1 MEPTLPADT
10 ITAPVPEIDLI
21 VEDQYHDLVLSDTR
35 YFIAQRL
42 NSIMEFCTSIG
53 FNPNQTLLFRDF
65 IGRTISQAFFGDEL
79 QLQWFKA
86 GQIRNMDYI
95 TFRNVQRTEPLV
107 GTIQVIVV
115 DFLEPVPGQNLKAVW
130 KLVPGITLQ
139 SVRELAI
146 EKAFMDH
153 IRERV
158 AELYYQNTNYAVIIL
173 DNKPLKE
180 ATEACNALGES
191 LWGAASSTPA
201 DIKADL
207 KYLSYQGNYK
217 SNQCFWIAP
226 VNATGRT
233 IDLEGTISTADSN
246 HQYPVLCTQSAPYST
261 KEYQNTS
268 SQYQITVQA
277 NNEYLT
283 GYRDHVI
290 FRFIGVRFATEQERW
305 TYPEP
310 YIGNGSNVSALK
322 YGSVCQR
329 DANGN
334 EENCLIL
341 NIWTPYLPRQPA
353 EKKKLRPVAF
363 WIHGGA
369 FTGGSPDDPYYDGGN
384 LASRGDVVVVGI
396 SYRLGTLGFL
406 ALNDGKTNGN
416 FGLADQI
423 AALDW
428 VRQNIKAFGG
438 DPDQII
444 IFGQSAGAASVR
456 ALLASP
462 KAKGK
467 FSRAIMQSNLG
478 GLAYGTTY
486 SRYYTIDEEM
496 DVAGNAILEETNCT
510 NATSPVDCLR
520 NYTAS
525 AITDLSTTARYLVVD
540 GTYLTSPELDL
551 SRSTEAPHVPVLMG
565 IMRDDGAQFIDYPN
579 ASESIDT
586 FLTDNDLP
594 ASVLASGLFPLATGP
609 NATLDVFNTS
619 ARVATDGMFRCIDEA
634 TGYAGVVN
642 NIFPEVY
649 FYEFN
654 RSYELEGQVYNGR
667 VCYAPPTAEHPN
679 GDPNLEYWKC
689 HSGDLYYVFGNLR
702 RLDQPFRDE
711 YELPFEQYVLDSW
724 TSFIRT
730 GDPTPDPELLKARG
744 YANTSRAVDESGE
757 WRPLREGDYSLR
769 RMQWPP
775 YQAAF
780 DEVEQCTALDLPLDY
795 YVGCGRL
802 DLSLDSEEDSK

>member
-1 MEPTLPADT
+1 MNKMRACLFSFLVTPILAAVGPESLGSDISIILHNDLLEADSPL
-10 ITAPVPEIDLI
+10 A
-21 VEDQYHDLVLSDTR
+21 
-35 YFIAQRL
+35 
-42 NSIMEFCTSIG
+42 NSS
-53 FNPNQTLLFRDF
+53 
-65 IGRTISQAFFGDEL
+65 
-79 QLQWFKA
+79 
-86 GQIRNMDYI
+86 
-95 TFRNVQRTEPLV
+95 
-107 GTIQVIVV
+107 
-115 DFLEPVPGQNLKAVW
+115 
-130 KLVPGITLQ
+130 
-139 SVRELAI
+139 
-146 EKAFMDH
+146 
-153 IRERV
+153 
-158 AELYYQNTNYAVIIL
+158 VIIL
-173 DNKPLKE
+173 DDKNLE
-180 ATEACNALGES
+180 VATEACNALGES
-191 LWGAASSTPA
+191 LWGSAPSTPA
-201 DIKADL
+201 DLKADL
-207 KYLSYQGNYK
+207 DYLKYRGDYK
-217 SNQCFWIAP
+217 NNQQFWISS
-226 VNATGRT
+226 VNGTGRT
-233 IDLEGTISTADSN
+233 IDLKGTIATAESN
-246 HQYPVLCTQSAPYST
+246 HLYPVLCTQSAPYST
-261 KEYQNTS
+261 EDYQNIS
-268 SQYQITVQA
+268 SQYQVTVHA

-290 FRFIGVRFATEQERW
+290 FRFIGVRFATEKERW
-305 TYPEP
+305 TYPER
-310 YIGNGSNVSALK
+310 YTGSGGNISALK

-329 DANGN
+329 DAKGN

-353 EKKKLRPVAF
+353 EKTKLRPVAF

-428 VRQNIKAFGG
+428 VRQNIEAFGG
-438 DPDQII
+438 DPDQIT

-510 NATSPVDCLR
+510 SATLPVDCLR

-540 GTYLTSPELDL
+540 GTYLTSPKLDL
-551 SRSTEAPHVPVLMG
+551 SSSTEASRVPVMMG
-565 IMRDDGAQFIDYPN
+565 IMRDDGAQFISYPN

-586 FLTDNDLP
+586 FLTENDLP

-642 NIFPEVY
+642 NILPEVY

-667 VCYAPPTAEHPN
+667 VCYAPQMAEYPN

-689 HSGDLYYVFGNLR
+689 HSGDLYYVFGNLQ
-702 RLDQPFRDE
+702 RLNQPFRDE
-711 YELPFEQYVLDSW
+711 YELPFEQYVLDTW
-724 TSFIRT
+724 ASFVRT
-730 GDPTPDPELLKARG
+730 GSPNPDPELLRARG
-744 YANTSRAVDESGE
+744 YVNTTRAVEESGA

-775 YQAAF
+775 YQTTF
-780 DEVEQCTALDLPLDY
+780 NEVEQCTALDLPLNY
-795 YVGCGRL
+795 YV
-802 DLSLDSEEDSK
+802 

>member
-1 MEPTLPADT
+1 MINMHAFLLSLLV
-10 ITAPVPEIDLI
+10 APVLAAVRPESLGSDIFLLLHNDLL
-21 VEDQYHDLVLSDTR
+21 EGDSPLT
-35 YFIAQRL
+35 
-42 NSIMEFCTSIG
+42 NSS
-53 FNPNQTLLFRDF
+53 
-65 IGRTISQAFFGDEL
+65 
-79 QLQWFKA
+79 
-86 GQIRNMDYI
+86 
-95 TFRNVQRTEPLV
+95 
-107 GTIQVIVV
+107 
-115 DFLEPVPGQNLKAVW
+115 
-130 KLVPGITLQ
+130 
-139 SVRELAI
+139 
-146 EKAFMDH
+146 
-153 IRERV
+153 
-158 AELYYQNTNYAVIIL
+158 VIIL

-261 KEYQNTS
+261 EEYQNTS

-438 DPDQII
+438 DPDQIT

-579 ASESIDT
+579 ASESIGT

-594 ASVLASGLFPLATGP
+594 ASVLASGLFPLATGS

-724 TSFIRT
+724 ASFIRT
-730 GDPTPDPELLKARG
+730 GDPTPDSELLKVRG

-757 WRPLREGDYSLR
+757 WRPLRERDYSLR

-795 YVGCGRL
+795 CV
-802 DLSLDSEEDSK
+802 